1 MLSNFIGLNPNG
13 TWTLFV
19 ADQSAGETSTLQSW
33 SMTITGVP
41 EPSAALLGGLGV
53 LLLLRRRRSA

>member
-1 MLSNFIGLNPNG
+1 MLSNFTGLNPNG

-19 ADQSAGETSTLQSW
+19 ADQSAGAQSTLQSW

-41 EPSAALLGGLGV
+41 EPSCA
-53 LLLLRRRRSA
+53 LLLLTTSLLLARRRR